1 MKGAAIPL
9 RVHTVVVSAQHDEN
23 VTLKTLR
30 EDIMQK
36 VVKAVIPSK
45 FLDEKTVY
53 HIQPSGKFIIGGPQ
67 VDIEF

>member
-23 VTLKTLR
+23 VTLETLR